1 MKKKSSAKWFVF
13 FKPFLVDGYL
23 AAATIAINLIVIFT
37 FSTLW
42 PFFLFICVCVCVL
55 LSQQKKLP
63 GFFILIIIIEC
74 DGVCG
79 CIFSS
84 FSAISFNSIHSFIVF
99 FGRNTQ
105 TKKNDEILCWLMM
118 MMMILPCPFP
128 SVHFSAQVWI
138 LFHCYLS
145 ICFCLSVCF
154 HNHHHHYYYHSI
166 YRTTYFFL

>member
-42 PFFLFICVCVCVL
+42 PFFLFICVCVL
-55 LSQQKKLP
+55 LSQQKKRP

-74 DGVCG
+74 DGVCVCG

-99 FGRNTQ
+99 FWSKHTNQ
-105 TKKNDEILCWLMM
+105 KKKRRKSLLVDDDDDITLPVSVRSFLCSSLN
-118 MMMILPCPFP
+118 LVSLLFVYLFLFVSLFP
-128 SVHFSAQVWI
+128 SSSSSLLSF
-138 LFHCYLS
+138 YLQN
-145 ICFCLSVCF
+145 I
-154 HNHHHHYYYHSI
+154 
-166 YRTTYFFL
+166 FFL